1 MPQSS
6 KSSAHS
12 VHLELES
19 LEERCVLSTAAYVT
33 ALYVDLL
40 HRIPRATEMASWV
53 STLNFGTSPVA
64 ASVGGLSP
72 AQVAAD
78 FTTTPEY
85 LNDTVQAAYQLY
97 LNRPA
102 APSEAAPWVAALQA
116 GLPETQMQA
125 SFLASNEFFAANG
138 GSALPWL
145 NAVYQKALGRPG
157 APSEL
162 DSWNQV
168 LQSGV
173 SRQVVALGIVTSPE
187 ADARLVDAAYQAILG
202 RAPDAVGL
210 AAWVNRLQHGMT
222 PFQLITAIISSPEVI
237 ARGGGLDTAPPI
249 VVSPV
254 PAADPVDTF
263 GEPFLPPLTIS
274 PIAGCYCTATN
285 IVSTSGA
292 PGSTGGFFP

>member
-6 KSSAHS
+6 KSHS
-12 VHLELES
+12 HPVHLELES
-19 LEERCVLSTAAYVT
+19 LEERCVLSTAAYVS

-40 HRIPRATEMASWV
+40 HRIPRATEMAGWV

-64 ASVGGLSP
+64 AINGGLSP

-78 FTTTPEY
+78 FTSGTEY
-85 LNDTVQAAYQLY
+85 LNDTVQASYQLY

-102 APSEAAPWVAALQA
+102 APAEAAPWVAALQN
-116 GLPETQMQA
+116 GLSETQFQA
-125 SFLASNEFFAANG
+125 AVLASDEFFAQSG
-138 GSALPWL
+138 GAALPWL

-157 APSEL
+157 DPSEVGGWDQL
-162 DSWNQV
+162 

-173 SRQVVALGIVTSPE
+173 PPQAVAFDIVTSPE
-187 ADARLVDAAYQAILG
+187 ADARLVNAAYQAILG
-202 RAPDAVGL
+202 RAPDPAGL
-210 AAWVNRLQHGMT
+210 AAWVSQLQRGMT
-222 PFQLITAIISSPEVI
+222 PSQLIAAIISSPEII
-237 ARGGGLDTAPPI
+237 ARGGGLDTSPPI

-263 GEPFLPPLTIS
+263 GEPFLPPLTTS

-285 IVSTSGA
+285 VVSTSGA
-292 PGSTGGFFP
+292 PGTTG